1 MSFDPGQLTVKDATK
16 ALDGLSDE
24 ELEAVYNAELAGKG
38 RVSLLNAVTSKRDGL
53 REGPAEASPT
63 AAVDDA
69 VYELIHRPARPGSA
83 AATYRRKVK

>member
-1 MSFDPGQLTVKDATK
+1 MSFDPGELTVKDATK

-53 REGPAEASPT
+53 RESAPAAG
-63 AAVDDA
+63 
-69 VYELIHRPARPGSA
+69 RPFFGI
-83 AATYRRKVK
+83 RR